1 MINNITL
8 QGRLTF
14 NPELRSTP
22 TGIAVTRFQVASDR
36 PYKNKDG
43 EYKADFIDVVA
54 WRKTADF
61 VSKYFKKGDMINIVG
76 RIETS
81 NYVDKDGNNRK
92 SVYIRAQEVS
102 FGGSKK
108 EEKTTNPVYTAPTTA
123 SDFEVIDDDDDL
135 PF

>member
-22 TGIAVTRFQVASDR
+22 NGIAVTRFQVASDR
-36 PYKNKDG
+36 PYKDKDG

-108 EEKTTNPVYTAPTTA
+108 EEKVTNPVYTAPTTA

>member
-22 TGIAVTRFQVASDR
+22 NGIAVTRFQVASDR
-36 PYKNKDG
+36 PYKDKDG

-61 VSKYFKKGDMINIVG
+61 VSKYFRKGDMINIVG

-108 EEKTTNPVYTAPTTA
+108 EEKTTNPVYASPTTA

>member
-1 MINNITL
+1 
-8 QGRLTF
+8 
-14 NPELRSTP
+14 
-22 TGIAVTRFQVASDR
+22 
-36 PYKNKDG
+36 
-43 EYKADFIDVVA
+43 
-54 WRKTADF
+54 
-61 VSKYFKKGDMINIVG
+61 MINIVG

-108 EEKTTNPVYTAPTTA
+108 EEKVTNPVYTAPTTA

>member
-22 TGIAVTRFQVASDR
+22 NGIAVTRFQVASDR
-36 PYKNKDG
+36 PYKDKDG

-61 VSKYFKKGDMINIVG
+61 VSKYFRKGDMINIVG

>member
-22 TGIAVTRFQVASDR
+22 SGIAVTRFQVASDR
-36 PYKNKDG
+36 PYKDKDG

-54 WRKTADF
+54 WHKTADF
-61 VSKYFKKGDMINIVG
+61 VSKYFRKGDMINIVG

-92 SVYIRAQEVS
+92 SIYIRAQEVS

-108 EEKTTNPVYTAPTTA
+108 EEKAANPVYSAPTTA
-123 SDFEVIDDDDDL
+123 SDFETISDDDDL